1 MPEAALYPDARFH
14 PLGAQTETRMTGHD
28 VICLHTMVGYLIS
41 TDGYFR
47 ISNGPGYRGTESHF
61 GIGGPWGPDLGGGL
75 DGATWQWQ
83 DLAFGADA
91 NLDGKQRVISIE
103 TADNAPARPEDI
115 AAWSPAQLDE
125 IVDLVAWLCTRAAH
139 AKCPTSW
146 ECHRSGI
153 PPVLIPDTKPYRRGI
168 GWHAQGVPGV
178 GLVPG
183 GVQWSNSPGKSCP
196 TRRRIEQLHL
206 IVVPRVRAK
215 VANPPIP
222 EEDEMT
228 QEMVERAVR
237 KVLRLPETGLA
248 VPRGLTHNG
257 DAFVRLLEM
266 DRQAFN
272 ADNALRATLAA
283 VVADDRLDDA
293 ATERISAKVEAVR
306 AEVAEI
312 LRRTAAPEVPPAG
325 PGTPTP

>member
-1 MPEAALYPDARFH
+1 MPEAALYPGARFY
-14 PLGAQTETRMTGHD
+14 PLGAQTETRMRAHD
-28 VICLHTMVGYLIS
+28 IICLHTMVGYLAS
-41 TDGYFR
+41 TDRYFR
-47 ISNGPGYRGTESHF
+47 ISNGDGFRGTESHF

-91 NLDGKQRVISIE
+91 NLDGKATVISIE

-125 IVDLVAWLCTRAAH
+125 IVELVAWLCSPAAH
-139 AKCPTSW
+139 AKCPTNW

-153 PPVLIPDTKPYRRGI
+153 PATLIPDTRLGRRGI

-206 IVVPRVRAK
+206 VVIPRVRQRLAP
-215 VANPPIP
+215 ALPPV
-222 EEDEMT
+222 EDPMS

-248 VPRGLTHNG
+248 VPAGLTHNG
-257 DAFVRLLEM
+257 DLYVRLLELG
-266 DRQAFN
+266 RQGYN

-293 ATERISAKVEAVR
+293 ATAQISAKLEALR
-306 AEVAEI
+306 AEVAK
-312 LRRTAAPEVPPAG
+312 LVAG
-325 PGTPTP
+325 PLPGPDPTPGP